1 MIVVEVYVFIVLNEV
16 NMSKDEYKE
25 LVVSLLIDELPA
37 LRAKLGISQDELAEY
52 VGVSRQT
59 LSAIERRKRSMT
71 WQVALAVILFFTLHP
86 KTNATLKLIPG
97 FTDSLKACFDY
108 DEIM

>member
-1 MIVVEVYVFIVLNEV
+1 MN
-16 NMSKDEYKE
+16 KDEYKE

-71 WQVALAVILFFTLHP
+71 WQVALAVILFFTLYP